1 MEKVKAV
8 WAKVVAAF
16 DWCSAWVAEYP
27 KISLGVM
34 MGLAV
39 KAFL

>member
-16 DWCSAWVAEYP
+16 DWAASWVAQYP
-27 KISLGVM
+27 KISLGVIL
-34 MGLAV
+34 GLAV
-39 KAFL
+39 AMIF